1 MTEPSPELALPRG
14 WQGVALRAGLA
25 GLGASLWLSPRPTAW
40 VVRQVFVHSGKQI
53 AATLA
58 RAAPPRV
65 SAVINVS
72 YEASP
77 RARFDVYTPFGT
89 SSPLPTVVWTHGG
102 AFVGGSK
109 DEIGDYLRMIA
120 ASGLTV
126 VGVEYAVA
134 PGARYPTP
142 VRQVMAAL
150 SHLHENA
157 DRLHID
163 PDQIMLAGDS
173 AGAHITAQVADI
185 VTNPTYGEEVGVE
198 ATIEARQLRAVALCC
213 GVYDF
218 ATLINPASAFKD
230 VVRAVGWAYSGS
242 REYTNDERFV
252 SSTAVTRHVSEAF
265 PPTFITAGNADPLL
279 CQSRAMVAAL
289 ESKGVRVETLFYP
302 DGHQPALGHEY
313 QFDVSLADGRAAL
326 ARLITFFHGSTGATS
341 KHNRQETKE

>member
-14 WQGVALRAGLA
+14 WQGVAAPRRPRRPGREFVAQSPTD
-25 GLGASLWLSPRPTAW
+25 GLGRPPGLRPFRQADCRHTRESGTA
-40 VVRQVFVHSGKQI
+40 
-53 AATLA
+53 
-58 RAAPPRV
+58 PRV
-65 SAVINVS
+65 GGDQRLIRSLA
-72 YEASP
+72 P
-77 RARFDVYTPFGT
+77 TRFDVYTPFGT

-198 ATIEARQLRAVALCC
+198 ATIEARQLA
-213 GVYDF
+213 
-218 ATLINPASAFKD
+218 
-230 VVRAVGWAYSGS
+230 
-242 REYTNDERFV
+242 
-252 SSTAVTRHVSEAF
+252 
-265 PPTFITAGNADPLL
+265 PLP
-279 CQSRAMVAAL
+279 CAA
-289 ESKGVRVETLFYP
+289 
-302 DGHQPALGHEY
+302 
-313 QFDVSLADGRAAL
+313 
-326 ARLITFFHGSTGATS
+326 GSTTLPLS
-341 KHNRQETKE
+341 SIPLPRSRM